1 MIYFIGLISGFINGL
16 FASGAG
22 QILVFYLVF
31 IKKMNTYKTRA
42 VSIALLSLASIIS
55 FCFYFKFAKLEITK
69 CIIIASI
76 SSIGGIIG
84 SKIMKKLNANL
95 LNLISGLFIMVLTL
109 YKIFCK

>member
-31 IKKMNTYKTRA
+31 IKKMDTYKTRA

-69 CIIIASI
+69 CIIASI

-84 SKIMKKLNANL
+84 SKTIKKLNANL